1 MTIHNINTAGLN
13 LLSLSTEQHSNKI
26 SPYNAQQNFA
36 AMLKDSI
43 NEVNAAQI
51 ESDKMT
57 TRMINGEDVEL
68 HDVMIASQKASV
80 SLNLSMEMRNKAVE
94 AYQEIMRMPV

>member
-1 MTIHNINTAGLN
+1 MGLEG
-13 LLSLSTEQHSNKI
+13 LSPSSSQLSTKT

-36 AMLKDSI
+36 QMLKDSI
-43 NEVNAAQI
+43 NSVNDAQLQ
-51 ESDKMT
+51 SDKMT
-57 TRMINGEDVEL
+57 QRMINGENVEL

-80 SLNLSMEMRNKAVE
+80 SLNLTMEMRNKAVE

>member
-1 MTIHNINTAGLN
+1 MSIQNIHSMGLEG
-13 LLSLSTEQHSNKI
+13 LSPSSSQLSTKT

-36 AMLKDSI
+36 QMLKDSI
-43 NEVNAAQI
+43 NSVNDAQLQ
-51 ESDKMT
+51 SDKMT
-57 TRMINGEDVEL
+57 QRMINGENVEL

-80 SLNLSMEMRNKAVE
+80 SLNLTMEMRNKAVE

>member
-1 MTIHNINTAGLN
+1 M
-13 LLSLSTEQHSNKI
+13 

-80 SLNLSMEMRNKAVE
+80 SLNLTMEMRNKAVE

>member
-1 MTIHNINTAGLN
+1 MAIQQINMAGLN
-13 LLSLSTEQHSNKI
+13 LLSPSTEQNSTKI

-57 TRMINGEDVEL
+57 TRMINGENVEL

-80 SLNLSMEMRNKAVE
+80 SLNLTMEMRNKAVE

>member
-1 MTIHNINTAGLN
+1 
-13 LLSLSTEQHSNKI
+13 
-26 SPYNAQQNFA
+26 
-36 AMLKDSI
+36 MLKDSI

-57 TRMINGEDVEL
+57 NRMINGENVEL

-80 SLNLSMEMRNKAVE
+80 SLNLTMEMRNKAVE

>member
-1 MTIHNINTAGLN
+1 MSIQNIHSMGIE
-13 LLSLSTEQHSNKI
+13 SLSPSTSQLSTKV

-36 AMLKDSI
+36 QMLKSSI
-43 NEVNAAQI
+43 NSLNEAQLQ
-51 ESDKMT
+51 SDQMT
-57 TRMINGEDVEL
+57 QRMINGENVEL

-80 SLNLSMEMRNKAVE
+80 SLNLTMEMRNKAVE